1 MQANHIRIAIALLA
15 LAAALVAPFAV
26 GPFWMA
32 LLTQILIFGLLALA
46 VDLLLGHAG
55 LFSICHASFFAV
67 SAYTV
72 AILQVR
78 YGQPT
83 LVAAPAG
90 IVAGTLLAVL
100 YGSAVRTRGVY
111 FILITI
117 AMGYIIWGAM
127 YRWASFTGGD
137 NGITNVPAPA
147 IGNVVIQS
155 QIAYYYFVLAVVI
168 ACAVGCG
175 ILVRSPF
182 GLSLRGIKGSESRM
196 QSLGYRTTAHL
207 YAAFVISGA
216 IASLAG
222 VLYVYYNRFVNP
234 VAASFN
240 ISIEVALMA
249 IVGGSGTIIGPFIGA
264 GVLLGMRNWVSSFF
278 ELHAAVMGLV
288 FIVTILW
295 APTGIMGIIRRLFV
309 PARRRGEQV
318 GMTVAAVE
326 VRDLRKVFGGL
337 RAVDGV
343 TLAVAPG
350 ERRALIGPN
359 GAGKTTLFHCITGT
373 LQATSGQVNLYG
385 HDVTQAPEHRR
396 TKLGMGRTFQIT
408 NVFADLTLSE
418 NMALAIMGTD
428 RRKWVLNRPVSAF
441 PAFASRCWP
450 DCGSGSRR
458 TCRPPGHAPILR
470 GAPPARVGTGARHA
484 TESAVPRRALCRVV
498 AERAAAHLRH
508 GAGTAARHHCR
519 DDRAR
524 HGRSSRHSRPRHR
537 VEPRPSD
544 GGGHAR
550 ASPGR
555 PQCPRRV
562 FRPCLK
568 RCSPSPTSTPTTATA
583 MSCRGSACPC
593 PTAASP
599 PSSAATAWARPRWC
613 ALWPV

>member
-1 MQANHIRIAIALLA
+1 MQAQQIRIAIGLLV
-15 LAAALVAPFAV
+15 LIAALVAPFAV
-26 GPFWMA
+26 GPFWMT

-55 LFSICHASFFAV
+55 LFSVCHASFFAV

-90 IVAGTLLAVL
+90 IVAGTLLAAL

-155 QIAYYYFVLAVVI
+155 QIAYYYLVLAVVI
-168 ACAVGCG
+168 ACAVGYG

-207 YAAFVISGA
+207 YVAFVLSGA
-216 IASLAG
+216 LASLAG

-249 IVGGSGTIIGPFIGA
+249 IVGGSGTILGPFIGA
-264 GVLLGMRNWVSSFF
+264 GVILGMRNWVSSFF

-295 APTGIMGIIRRLFV
+295 APTGIMGIIGRLGG
-309 PARRRGEQV
+309 RRRG
-318 GMTVAAVE
+318 
-326 VRDLRKVFGGL
+326 
-337 RAVDGV
+337 
-343 TLAVAPG
+343 
-350 ERRALIGPN
+350 
-359 GAGKTTLFHCITGT
+359 TG
-373 LQATSGQVNLYG
+373 S
-385 HDVTQAPEHRR
+385 
-396 TKLGMGRTFQIT
+396 K
-408 NVFADLTLSE
+408 
-418 NMALAIMGTD
+418 
-428 RRKWVLNRPVSAF
+428 SA
-441 PAFASRCWP
+441 
-450 DCGSGSRR
+450 
-458 TCRPPGHAPILR
+458 
-470 GAPPARVGTGARHA
+470 
-484 TESAVPRRALCRVV
+484 
-498 AERAAAHLRH
+498 
-508 GAGTAARHHCR
+508 
-519 DDRAR
+519 
-524 HGRSSRHSRPRHR
+524 
-537 VEPRPSD
+537 
-544 GGGHAR
+544 
-550 ASPGR
+550 
-555 PQCPRRV
+555 
-562 FRPCLK
+562 
-568 RCSPSPTSTPTTATA
+568 
-583 MSCRGSACPC
+583 
-593 PTAASP
+593 
-599 PSSAATAWARPRWC
+599 
-613 ALWPV
+613 